1 MLPLWYL
8 ISVIRSL
15 VCFVQVMLRKR
26 GGNFAGAGGKKV
38 YSVLKV
44 AHHGSKNSTKEE
56 LLKIIQPNISLISA
70 GKGNRYGHPHKE
82 TLERLNA
89 IDSAVYSTIENGAIT
104 LKSDGN
110 TLSIVG
116 FH

>member
-1 MLPLWYL
+1 MLE
-8 ISVIRSL
+8 
-15 VCFVQVMLRKR
+15 QVVKK
-26 GGNFAGAGGKKV
+26 GVFGAESGTSRV
-38 YSVLKV
+38 E
-44 AHHGSKNSTKEE
+44 KNSTKEE